1 MKSKFY
7 LSVALCSSLFAQ
19 DSLLIEKIEVLGDPI
34 EQTTAGK
41 VDRYQALSADSAT
54 KTRTSLKEI
63 PQSIQVIT
71 AQVIEDQQAL
81 TVSEVLRNVS
91 GIVTNNIRV
100 APVYEGVLVRG
111 FKGDFMQDGSN
122 LFNNTGDRESLINVE
137 RIEVLK
143 GPNAIIYGGNS
154 GSPEGGAINLVSK
167 MPEKEAFGKIDITTG
182 SNGLLQPAFDINQ
195 PLSDSFLFRMTGE
208 YTKSESEVDVL
219 ERQIYN
225 INPTL
230 KWLMNPN
237 TALTLQGKISRWK
250 GQDYQGLPATG
261 SVAGAFKIDRNL
273 FIGDQNLP
281 DTTSDLN
288 SIAAILDHKFNDIW
302 SLNAKVR
309 SANSDV
315 DERIQL
321 FGGNTPDMAPS
332 TWFLFNTRMY
342 QQQQDRSISADLKGE
357 FSSQTT
363 KTTLLVGAEYSKIKD
378 VGFMDNMMMS
388 NAYMVDLTNPLFSQP
403 YVDEN
408 TGKWEGK
415 VDNKTSGIFA
425 QVQHSMYG
433 NLHLLGGVK
442 LAKIEVDYSD
452 NFGADDLTE
461 KIKLLPRAGI
471 VYDLNPNISVFASY
485 SEGIRGQGWANYTST
500 PKPTET
506 SQKEAGLKF
515 DVSKELSGS
524 MAVFEIDRKNVGIAD
539 PAAGVFTKIPDG
551 EEESKG
557 FEVDLTWQPN
567 SSLSILANYAHTDA
581 TYTKNASTT
590 ILAGN
595 RKAGVPEN
603 SGRIWANYKVIQGS
617 TNGLSMGA
625 GVYAQ
630 SDAMITGVNDYKAPG
645 FYTVDA
651 KVGYA
656 LEKYEATLNVK
667 NLTNNEYFEYYS
679 YFGGRVAPS
688 MGRQFMLNLA
698 MKF

>member
-321 FGGNTPDMAPS
+321 C
-332 TWFLFNTRMY
+332 
-342 QQQQDRSISADLKGE
+342 
-357 FSSQTT
+357 
-363 KTTLLVGAEYSKIKD
+363 
-378 VGFMDNMMMS
+378 
-388 NAYMVDLTNPLFSQP
+388 
-403 YVDEN
+403 
-408 TGKWEGK
+408 
-415 VDNKTSGIFA
+415 
-425 QVQHSMYG
+425 
-433 NLHLLGGVK
+433 
-442 LAKIEVDYSD
+442 
-452 NFGADDLTE
+452 
-461 KIKLLPRAGI
+461 
-471 VYDLNPNISVFASY
+471 
-485 SEGIRGQGWANYTST
+485 
-500 PKPTET
+500 
-506 SQKEAGLKF
+506 
-515 DVSKELSGS
+515 
-524 MAVFEIDRKNVGIAD
+524 
-539 PAAGVFTKIPDG
+539 
-551 EEESKG
+551 
-557 FEVDLTWQPN
+557 
-567 SSLSILANYAHTDA
+567 
-581 TYTKNASTT
+581 
-590 ILAGN
+590 
-595 RKAGVPEN
+595 
-603 SGRIWANYKVIQGS
+603 
-617 TNGLSMGA
+617 
-625 GVYAQ
+625 
-630 SDAMITGVNDYKAPG
+630 
-645 FYTVDA
+645 
-651 KVGYA
+651 
-656 LEKYEATLNVK
+656 
-667 NLTNNEYFEYYS
+667 
-679 YFGGRVAPS
+679 
-688 MGRQFMLNLA
+688 
-698 MKF
+698 

>member
-1 MKSKFY
+1 MLHSSFVRRTVMSGLAAAY
-7 LSVALCSSLFAQ
+7 ICVANAQ
-19 DSLLIEKIEVLGDPI
+19 DTVQIEKIQI
-34 EQTTAGK
+34 
-41 VDRYQALSADSAT
+41 SADADQAYVIHSASSAT
-54 KTRTSLKEI
+54 KTNTSLKEI
-63 PQSIQVIT
+63 PQSIQVIN

-81 TVSEVLRNVS
+81 TISEALRNVS
-91 GIVTNNIRV
+91 GIVTNNTLV
-100 APVYEGVLVRG
+100 APVYESVLVRG

-122 LFNNTGDRESLINVE
+122 LYLNTGDRESLVNVE

-167 MPEKEAFGKIDITTG
+167 MPEKEAFGRIDITTG
-182 SNGLLQPAFDINQ
+182 SNGLIQPAFDINQ
-195 PLSDSFLFRMTGE
+195 PINDSFLFRMTGE
-208 YTKSESEVDVL
+208 YTKSESKIDVL
-219 ERQIYN
+219 ERKTYN
-225 INPTL
+225 INPTF
-230 KWLMNPN
+230 KWLINPN

-261 SVAGAFKIDRNL
+261 TVTGDFKIDRNL

-321 FGGNTPDMAPS
+321 FGGNTPDIAPS

-357 FSSQTT
+357 FSSQNT
-363 KTTLLVGAEYSKIKD
+363 KTTVLMGAEYSKLKD
-378 VGFMDNMMMS
+378 EGFMDNMMMG
-388 NAYMVDLTNPLFSQP
+388 NAYMVDFTNPVFSQP

-408 TGKWEGK
+408 ADMWIGK
-415 VDNKTSGIFA
+415 VEKKTSGVFA

-442 LAKIEVDYSD
+442 LAKIEVDFTD

-461 KIKLLPRAGI
+461 KTKLLPRAGI
-471 VYDLNPNISVFASY
+471 VYDLNPNLSVFASY
-485 SEGIRGQGWANYTST
+485 SQGIRGQGWANYTST

-506 SQKEAGLKF
+506 FQKEAGLKF
-515 DVSKELSGS
+515 EVFKELSGS

-539 PAAGVFTKIPDG
+539 PAMGGMTQIPDG

-557 FEVDLTWQPN
+557 FEIDLTWQPN
-567 SSLSILANYAHTDA
+567 SSLSVLANYAHTNT
-581 TYTKNASTT
+581 TYTKDASAT

-603 SGRIWANYKVIQGS
+603 SGRVWANYKVMQGR
-617 TNGLSMGA
+617 TNGLSFGA

-630 SDAMITGVNDYKAPG
+630 SDAMITGKNDFKAPG

-651 KVGYA
+651 KIGYA
-656 LEKYEATLNVK
+656 LKQYEATLNVK
-667 NLTNNEYFEYYS
+667 NLTDNDYFEYYS
-679 YFGGRVAPS
+679 YYGGRVAPS
-688 MGRQFMLNLA
+688 MGRQFMINLA